1 MVSYCNSLACGIK
14 ILIVCRLAHSLF
26 DMGAEYFCYASDITC
41 SFPAN
46 GKFNDKQKIIYN
58 AVLKAN
64 RAVIQAAKPGLN
76 HIMLLMIYYNIQ
88 SFPFESII

>member
-1 MVSYCNSLACGIK
+1 M
-14 ILIVCRLAHSLF
+14 LIDYLVGSLF

-46 GKFNDKQKIIYN
+46 GKFTERQKIIYN

-64 RAVIQAAKPGLN
+64 RAVIQAAKPGKN
-76 HIMLLMIYYNIQ
+76 HIVQFSRVRNNFIQ
-88 SFPFESII
+88 LSLYKSILWKTIT

>member
-1 MVSYCNSLACGIK
+1 MSIGNL
-14 ILIVCRLAHSLF
+14 LHSLF

-46 GKFNDKQKIIYN
+46 GKFNEKQKIIYN

-64 RAVIQAAKPGLN
+64 RAVIQAATPGLN
-76 HIMLLMIYYNIQ
+76 QCYNTTFIKLLTMLFNMYEYIYIYILLFRCQ
-88 SFPFESII
+88 LG